1 MSKRSKYSPEFK
13 EQAIKRTLSGSFTI
27 KEVSRSLG
35 ISYFVLRQW
44 RAEYMK
50 KSEEQ
55 LPLTDKQLKESEELK
70 KLRKENL
77 KLKEE
82 VTIPKKVC
90 SHAFPRTKSRL
101 MFMETHRFAFSI
113 RSMANVL
120 EVSRSGFYQFL
131 KRSKNELEKYNPELV
146 EFIKETWLT
155 NRKNYGLVRLLREV
169 KKVYSIY
176 GARTV
181 RKVMK
186 LCEIRGKQ
194 EKRFRIATTNSN
206 HGNRVAPDLVQRNF
220 KPNQKNRIWVSDI
233 TFLRSSLGWIYLCVI
248 LDLYSRKVV
257 GWSISNAN
265 DSKLVCTALSKAIE
279 CRNPPKGL
287 VFHSDRGSNY
297 CSNET
302 RKYLL
307 SNKIRRSNSRK
318 GNCWDNAVAESFFGS
333 LKREIE
339 FNYFYRIQEAQELL
353 FDHIEVYY
361 NRQRSHSFLGYVSPV
376 EFEEC
381 AA

>member
-1 MSKRSKYSPEFK
+1 
-13 EQAIKRTLSGSFTI
+13 
-27 KEVSRSLG
+27 
-35 ISYFVLRQW
+35 
-44 RAEYMK
+44 
-50 KSEEQ
+50 
-55 LPLTDKQLKESEELK
+55 
-70 KLRKENL
+70 
-77 KLKEE
+77 
-82 VTIPKKVC
+82 
-90 SHAFPRTKSRL
+90 
-101 MFMETHRFAFSI
+101 MFMETHRFEFSI

-120 EVSRSGFYQFL
+120 GVSRSGLYQFL

-146 EFIKETWLT
+146 EFIRETWLT

-169 KKVYSIY
+169 KKVYSSY

-206 HGNRVAPDLVQRNF
+206 HMNRVAPDLVQRNF
-220 KPNQKNRIWVSDI
+220 KPLQKNRIWVSDV
-233 TFLRSSLGWIYLCVI
+233 TYLRSLSGWIYLCVI

-257 GWSISNAN
+257 GWSISNNN
-265 DSKLVCTALSKAIE
+265 DSKLVCSALSKAIE

-287 VFHSDRGSNY
+287 AFHSDRGSNY

-302 RKYLL
+302 RRYLL
-307 SNKIRRSNSRK
+307 NNKLRRSNSRK

-333 LKREIE
+333 LKREME
-339 FNYFYRIQEAQELL
+339 FNYFYRIQEAKELI

-376 EFEEC
+376 EFEERV
-381 AA
+381 A

>member
-1 MSKRSKYSPEFK
+1 
-13 EQAIKRTLSGSFTI
+13 
-27 KEVSRSLG
+27 
-35 ISYFVLRQW
+35 
-44 RAEYMK
+44 
-50 KSEEQ
+50 
-55 LPLTDKQLKESEELK
+55 
-70 KLRKENL
+70 
-77 KLKEE
+77 
-82 VTIPKKVC
+82 
-90 SHAFPRTKSRL
+90 
-101 MFMETHRFAFSI
+101 MFMETHRFEFSI

-120 EVSRSGFYQFL
+120 GVSRSGFYQFL

-146 EFIKETWLT
+146 EFIRETWLT

-194 EKRFRIATTNSN
+194 EKRFRVATTDSN
-206 HGNRVAPDLVQRNF
+206 HQNRVAPDLVQRDF
-220 KPNQKNRIWVSDI
+220 KPNEKNQIWVSDV
-233 TFLRSSLGWIYLCVI
+233 TFFRSSFGWIYLCVI

-265 DSKLVCTALSKAIE
+265 DSKLVCSALSKAIE

-307 SNKIRRSNSRK
+307 TNKIRRSNSRK

-333 LKREIE
+333 LKREME
-339 FNYFYRIQEAQELL
+339 FNYFYRIQEAEELI
-353 FDHIEVYY
+353 FDHIE
-361 NRQRSHSFLGYVSPV
+361 SFEPV
-376 EFEEC
+376 RLFV
-381 AA
+381 

>member
-1 MSKRSKYSPEFK
+1 MNKKGKYSPEFK
-13 EQAIKRTLSGSFTI
+13 EQAVKRTLSGSFTI
-27 KEVSRSLG
+27 KEVAESLG

-44 RAEYMK
+44 RTENLK
-50 KSEEQ
+50 KSEQ
-55 LPLTDKQLKESEELK
+55 QNPPTDKQLKEIEELK
-70 KLRKENL
+70 KLRKENQ

-82 VTIPKKVC
+82 NAIPKKVC
-90 SHAFPRTKSRL
+90 SHAFERTKSRL
-101 MFMETHRFAFSI
+101 MFMETHRFEFPI

-120 EVSRSGFYQFL
+120 GVSRSGYYQFL

-146 EFIKETWLT
+146 EFIRETWLT

-206 HGNRVAPDLVQRNF
+206 HGNQVAPDLVRRNF
-220 KPNQKNRIWVSDI
+220 KANKKNRIWVSDI

-265 DSKLVCTALSKAIE
+265 DSKLVCNALSKAIE
-279 CRNPPKGL
+279 LRNPPKGL
-287 VFHSDRGSNY
+287 IFHSDRGSNY

-307 SNKIRRSNSRK
+307 VNKIRRSNSRR

-333 LKREIE
+333 LKREME
-339 FNYFYRIQEAQELL
+339 YDYFYRIQEAEELL

-361 NRQRSHSFLGYVSPV
+361 NRQRSHSYLDFVSPA
-376 EFEEC
+376 EFEEN

>member
-1 MSKRSKYSPEFK
+1 
-13 EQAIKRTLSGSFTI
+13 
-27 KEVSRSLG
+27 
-35 ISYFVLRQW
+35 
-44 RAEYMK
+44 
-50 KSEEQ
+50 
-55 LPLTDKQLKESEELK
+55 
-70 KLRKENL
+70 
-77 KLKEE
+77 
-82 VTIPKKVC
+82 
-90 SHAFPRTKSRL
+90 
-101 MFMETHRFAFSI
+101 MFMETHRFEFSI
-113 RSMANVL
+113 RSIANVL
-120 EVSRSGFYQFL
+120 GVSRSGFYQFL

-146 EFIKETWLT
+146 EFIRETWLT

-176 GARTV
+176 EARTV
-181 RKVMK
+181 RNVMK

-194 EKRFRIATTNSN
+194 EKRFRVATTDSN
-206 HGNRVAPDLVQRNF
+206 HMNRVAPDLVQRNF
-220 KPNQKNRIWVSDI
+220 KPLQKNRIWVSDV
-233 TFLRSSLGWIYLCVI
+233 TYLRSLSGWIYLCVI

-257 GWSISNAN
+257 GWSISNNN
-265 DSKLVCTALSKAIE
+265 DSKLVCSALSKAIE

-302 RKYLL
+302 RRYLL
-307 SNKIRRSNSRK
+307 NNKLRRSNSRK

-333 LKREIE
+333 LKREME
-339 FNYFYRIQEAQELL
+339 FNYFYRIQEAEEIL